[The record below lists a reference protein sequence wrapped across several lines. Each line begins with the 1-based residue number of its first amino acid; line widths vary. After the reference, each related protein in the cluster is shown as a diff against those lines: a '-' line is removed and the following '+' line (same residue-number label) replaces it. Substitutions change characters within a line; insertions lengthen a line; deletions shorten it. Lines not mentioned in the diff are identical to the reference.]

1 MRGVSRVV
9 ITGGASGIGAA
20 LARKILAQGGSV
32 GLIDLDRPRL
42 EQFAGDHGARVVA
55 ACCSVVDEAELRAAC
70 KRFEEGLGG
79 RIDGLVNA
87 AGVPERAVSIEE
99 QDPQTWRAV
108 LDSHLT
114 GTYLACK
121 TFGSHMAADGDG
133 GSIVNVASV
142 LALRPGPALAY
153 GAAKSAILNL
163 TQSLAVHWAHAK
175 VRVNAVA
182 PGWTDTPFMRRADRS
197 ERDLQAIVDAI
208 PQRRLIEPDEIA
220 DVISFLLSHES
231 RCVTGTTITCDA
243 GYSAGSGWAPYG
255 GFPVPDGS

>member
-1 MRGVSRVV
+1 MSDGPRVV

-20 LARKILAQGGSV
+20 LARKILVDGGSV
-32 GLIDLDRPRL
+32 GLIDLDRSRL
-42 EQFAGDHGARVVA
+42 DAFVADHAERTLAV
-55 ACCSVVDEAELRAAC
+55 CCSVVDEAQLHAAC
-70 KRFEEGLGG
+70 ERFEAGLGAP
-79 RIDGLVNA
+79 IDGLVNA
-87 AGVPERAVSIEE
+87 AGVPERPIAIED
-99 QDPQTWRAV
+99 QDPQAWRAV

-121 TFGSHMAADGDG
+121 VFGSRMAAAGAG

-142 LALRPGPALAY
+142 LALRPGPVLAY

-163 TQSLAVHWAHAK
+163 TQSLAVHWAGAN

-197 ERDLQAIVDAI
+197 ERDLQAIVDAV
-208 PQRRLIEPDEIA
+208 PQRRLIAPDEIA
-220 DVISFLLSHES
+220 DVIRFLLSSES
-231 RCVTGTTITCDA
+231 RCVTGATIACDA

-255 GFPVPDGS
+255 GFRAPGAP